1 MGCGCGAKTTKA
13 ATTSRE
19 HVYVDAQGN
28 AKVYPSEIQ
37 ARAAQVRAGGSGTV
51 KPR

>member
-1 MGCGCGAKTTKA
+1 MGCGCTKSSPRSSVAKA
-13 ATTSRE
+13 
-19 HVYVDAQGN
+19 HVYVDSKG
-28 AKVYPSEIQ
+28 KETEYPSEIQ